1 MDFIK
6 QLRTHIKTQITNLEA
21 QNANFDD
28 IPEEQINNL
37 SSCERAVYQLHEA
50 LWWAEHAT
58 SDRRTRSNRNAR
70 WCLANAVRLDDRI
83 EAFVLTN

>member
-6 QLRTHIKTQITNLEA
+6 QLRAHIKTQIAKLEA
-21 QNANFDD
+21 QDANFDD
-28 IPEEQINNL
+28 IPEEQICNL
-37 SSCERAVYQLHEA
+37 PSYERAVYQLHEA

-58 SDRRTRSNRNAR
+58 SDGRGRSNRNAR